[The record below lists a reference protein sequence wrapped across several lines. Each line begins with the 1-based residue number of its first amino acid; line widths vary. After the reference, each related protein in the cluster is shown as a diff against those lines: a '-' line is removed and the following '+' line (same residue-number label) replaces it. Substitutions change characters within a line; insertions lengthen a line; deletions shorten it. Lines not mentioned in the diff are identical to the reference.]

1 MGFKFRGRTQEAE
14 KNMNN
19 VRLKKREDKQMRFE
33 TVRRKLIGI
42 RQNLLSESK
51 AEIDQIL
58 NQEDKYNGASDDGDL
73 ADISLRDLMQAATLT
88 RHQAQLRAVEEALLR
103 IEEGVYGICEDC
115 GEEIPIGRLNAMPF
129 ALRCVDCQE
138 RHETMPAE
146 SREVFLTSW
155 GSPGG
160 ENGD

>member
-1 MGFKFRGRTQEAE
+1 ME
-14 KNMNN
+14 N
-19 VRLKKREDKQMRFE
+19 VKLKKLENKEVKFE

-42 RQNLLSESK
+42 RQSLLSESK

-73 ADISLRDLMQAATLT
+73 ADISFRDLMQAATLT

-103 IEEGVYGICEDC
+103 IEDGVYGICEDC
-115 GEEIPIGRLNAMPF
+115 GEEIPIDRLNAMPF

-138 RHETMPAE
+138 RHESTAPGIQ
-146 SREVFLTSW
+146 
-155 GSPGG
+155 GSYL
-160 ENGD
+160 